1 MDKAQGT
8 VEASRVDLRKILD
21 VMNSVTLHLHYRD
34 KMNQHLHLAKECRN
48 SPLTLEVESARDR
61 LQEIVNE

>member
-1 MDKAQGT
+1 MDKTQGT
-8 VEASRVDLRKILD
+8 VEVGRVDLRKILD

-34 KMNQHLHLAKECRN
+34 KMNQHLHLAKECRD
-48 SPLTLEVESARDR
+48 SPLASEMESARDR